1 MIYIGINA
9 SNGFITKFKQFQ
21 DTTVSMVEMC
31 LWTLIDSDNDNDGD
45 DKNIVGPNQWK
56 GVGSAL
62 G

>member
-1 MIYIGINA
+1 MPPIMWSHKSQN
-9 SNGFITKFKQFQ
+9 SLQ
-21 DTTVSMVEMC
+21 DKTVFMVEMC
-31 LWTLIDSDNDNDGD
+31 LWALMDSDNDNDGD

>member
-1 MIYIGINA
+1 MNSVLVVRCPIYIGIWA
-9 SNGFITKFKQFQ
+9 L
-21 DTTVSMVEMC
+21 M
-31 LWTLIDSDNDNDGD
+31 DSDNDNDGD

>member
-1 MIYIGINA
+1 MPL
-9 SNGFITKFKQFQ
+9 ITESQNSELLQ

-31 LWTLIDSDNDNDGD
+31 LWALMDSDNDNDGD
-45 DKNIVGPNQWK
+45 DRNIVGPNQWK

>member
-1 MIYIGINA
+1 MPL
-9 SNGFITKFKQFQ
+9 ITSSQNSESLQ

-31 LWTLIDSDNDNDGD
+31 LWTLMDSDNDNDGD